1 MDAQRAS
8 SNGKKG
14 QLMEF
19 APYANWELI
28 GYVCVW
34 AFLSICAGLMI
45 EYFEN
50 KKVKKSEKSC

>member
-1 MDAQRAS
+1 
-8 SNGKKG
+8 
-14 QLMEF
+14 MEF

-45 EYFEN
+45 EYLEN
-50 KKVKKSEKSC
+50 KKSEKSEKK

>member
-1 MDAQRAS
+1 MDAQGLRCH
-8 SNGKKG
+8 GKEG

-45 EYFEN
+45 EYLEN
-50 KKVKKSEKSC
+50 KKSEKK

>member
-1 MDAQRAS
+1 
-8 SNGKKG
+8 
-14 QLMEF
+14 MEF

-45 EYFEN
+45 EYFQDKKM
-50 KKVKKSEKSC
+50 KKVKKNEKSC